1 MRRPIALVCLD
12 VDGTLI
18 GASGRV
24 HPRVWD
30 AVDRAR
36 AAGIHLAVC
45 SGRPGFGIT
54 RDIAARV
61 APAGWHSFS
70 NGASILELG
79 TGHSRSAPL
88 PAEALA
94 MLIERARRTG
104 HPLELYGDSAYA
116 IEVDTERA
124 RRHAALLGIPL
135 ALQPLTEFREPVV
148 RAQWLLAHDE
158 AEAVLSAPYP
168 GLDLVASLA
177 PTMADTLFVSLMRHG
192 VDKGMAVRLMS
203 AEYGVP
209 LEQVMYVGDG
219 LNDAPAMRLAG
230 WSVAPHDAESHARAE
245 AESFVSPA
253 DEGGVAEALALAL
266 GA

>member
-1 MRRPIALVCLD
+1 MRVIKLVCLD

-24 HPRVWD
+24 HPRVWT

-36 AAGIHLAVC
+36 TAGIHLAVC

-70 NGASILELG
+70 NGASILHLG
-79 TGHSRSAPL
+79 TGRTRSAEL
-88 PAEALA
+88 PPDALR
-94 MLIERARRTG
+94 MLIERARHTG
-104 HPLELYGDSAYA
+104 HPLELYGDSSYA
-116 IEVDTERA
+116 VDVDTDRT

-135 ALQPLTEFREPVV
+135 ALQPLTEFCEPVV
-148 RAQWLLAHDE
+148 RAQWLLAHDD
-158 AEAVLSAPYP
+158 AEPVLSAPYP
-168 GLDLVASLA
+168 GLDRVASLA
-177 PTMADTLFVSLMRHG
+177 PTMADTVFVSLMRHG
-192 VDKGMAVRLMS
+192 VDKGMAVRLKA

-219 LNDAPAMRLAG
+219 LNDVPAMRLAG
-230 WSVAPHDAESHARAE
+230 WSVAPRDAEPHAHAE

-253 DEGGVAEALALAL
+253 DEGGVAEALEMALA
-266 GA
+266 G